1 MIAFLGL
8 LACSLSQTHTAIIDI
23 NKKQPL
29 INEII
34 IVLYQQGILCS
45 SFIIIIIGTSTKDKL
60 NYERISYNS
69 NVIAF
74 NHIICMH
81 KTCT

>member
-1 MIAFLGL
+1 MLAFLGL

-23 NKKQPL
+23 NKKQPV
-29 INEII
+29 INEI
-34 IVLYQQGILCS
+34 LYQQGILCS
-45 SFIIIIIGTSTKDKL
+45 SFIIIIIGTSTKEKL